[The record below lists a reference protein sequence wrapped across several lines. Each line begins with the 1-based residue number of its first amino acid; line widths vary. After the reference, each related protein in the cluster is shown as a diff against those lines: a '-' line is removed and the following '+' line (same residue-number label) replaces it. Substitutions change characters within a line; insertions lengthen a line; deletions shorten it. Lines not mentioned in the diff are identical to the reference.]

1 MIRITDKKD
10 CCGCHACASVCA
22 RHSITMQE
30 DNEGFLYPVV
40 DTSTC
45 TDCGLCEKVCPV
57 INQDEPRNPLKV
69 YAAKNR
75 NEEIRRQSSSGGI
88 FTLLAQKVIDE
99 GGVVFGARF
108 NDKWDVVH
116 AWTDTIEGIAAF
128 RGSKYVQSTVG
139 NTYRVAREFL
149 KQGRKVLFSGT
160 PCQIAG
166 LRKFLRKEYD
176 NLLTVDVVCHG
187 VPSPLV
193 WRKYLEETRENLRA
207 ERDAGKNTVSSSL
220 KDLPVITGISFRDKT
235 HGWKKF
241 GFRLRYAASE
251 AAGNSVSV
259 SAKDIDRTLLQPFSD
274 NVFMKGFLKNLYLR
288 PSCYACAARCGKS
301 DSDISIA
308 DFWGVLNY
316 YPEFDDDKGIGLVL
330 VNTDKGR
337 KAYEQVNADSIESTY
352 EQGLNHNPCL
362 EHSVAKTKHVGA
374 FWTEFDAKGMTIV
387 KEIELRMRP
396 SIPRRL
402 FNRMKLV
409 IKKIRVNLSNLCH
422 QWPIK

>member
-10 CCGCHACASVCA
+10 CCGCHACASACA

-45 TDCGLCEKVCPV
+45 TDCGLCEKVCPI
-57 INQDEPRNPLKV
+57 INQDAPRKPLKV

-75 NEEIRRQSSSGGI
+75 DEEIRRQSSSGGI
-88 FTLLAQKVIDE
+88 FTPLAETVIRD
-99 GGVVFGARF
+99 GGVVFGAKF
-108 NDKWDVVH
+108 NKEWNVIH
-116 AWTDTIEGIAAF
+116 AWTDTIEGIADF
-128 RGSKYVQSTVG
+128 RGSKYVQSTIG
-139 NTYRVAREFL
+139 DTYREAREFL

-166 LRKFLRKEYD
+166 LRKYLRKEYD

-220 KDLPVITGISFRDKT
+220 MDLPVITGISFRDKT

-251 AAGNSVSV
+251 AAGNSVPI
-259 SAKDIDRTLLQPFSD
+259 SAKDKENTFQQSFPE

-288 PSCYACAARCGKS
+288 PSCYACAARSGKS
-301 DSDISIA
+301 RSDISIA
-308 DFWGVLNY
+308 DFWGVQNY

-330 VNTDKGR
+330 VNTEKGR
-337 KAYEQVNADSIESTY
+337 KVYEQTNADSIESTY

-362 EHSVAKTKHVGA
+362 EHSVAMTKYVGT
-374 FWTEFDAKGMTIV
+374 FWTEFDAKGMAVV
-387 KEIELRMRP
+387 KEVEQGMRP
-396 SIPRRL
+396 SIIKRFINRVKHFIRR
-402 FNRMKLV
+402 
-409 IKKIRVNLSNLCH
+409 ILSRITDTKHNH
-422 QWPIK
+422 NKA